1 MFTGFSNTW
10 QKNKAMI
17 ATITALAW
25 PTVLEQALQT
35 VVQYADTAMV
45 GQMGANASAAV
56 GLTATVTWLVNG
68 PMFAMGIGVL
78 ACISQ
83 AIGAKDYQRAK
94 TASVQSFF
102 LALALGIVLTIITL
116 SVSPFLPGWLGASEE
131 IRKDASIYFFITCIP
146 MVFRA
151 ATIIFGSVLRAAGE
165 TKTPMFVN
173 AFMNVINI
181 ILNFFLIGNGVT
193 LGSFHLWGAGL
204 GVAGAAIATAI
215 SHAAGGT
222 LMIIALLKNPL
233 LSPKG
238 QSFRICPNVMKQCVK
253 VGIPVALQRIV
264 VCFGQVYFTS
274 LVTDLGTISVA
285 AHSIALTAEQ
295 AFYIPGYG
303 METAASTLAGN
314 AVGERNGKKL
324 MHMSRVITLIAM
336 MIMTITG
343 GLLFLFPGAIMSI
356 FTQDPAVISQG
367 ITVLK
372 IVAVSEPLFA
382 VAIIMEGLFNGIGDT
397 RSPFFISVI
406 TMWGV
411 RIVFTFICVRV
422 FHLGLNAVWVCMVA
436 DNVSK
441 CFLLLFRFLQGKWK
455 VGLDLSYSEN
465 N

>member
-1 MFTGFSNTW
+1 MSSSFVQNLR
-10 QKNKAMI
+10 KNKTTFAAI
-17 ATITALAW
+17 LTLAW
-25 PTVLEQALQT
+25 PTVIEQALQT
-35 VVQYADTAMV
+35 IVQYADTAMV
-45 GQMGANASAAV
+45 GRMGANASAAV

-83 AIGAKDYQRAK
+83 AIGAKDFKRAK
-94 TASVQSFF
+94 TASVQSLF
-102 LALALGIVLTIITL
+102 LALLLGIVLTVITL
-116 SVSPFLPGWLGASEE
+116 SVSPFLPGWLGAAEE
-131 IRKDASIYFFITCIP
+131 IQRDASVYFFITCVP

-151 ATIIFGSVLRAAGE
+151 FTIVFGSVLRAAGE
-165 TKTPMFVN
+165 TKIPMLVN
-173 AFMNVINI
+173 GLVNLINI
-181 ILNFFLIGNGVT
+181 LLNQLLIGSGT
-193 LGSFHLWGAGL
+193 DLGPVHLWGAGL

-215 SHAAGGT
+215 SHVVGGI
-222 LMIIALLKNPL
+222 LMTIAMLRNPMI
-233 LSPKG
+233 SPWG
-238 QSFRICPNVMKQCVK
+238 QPIRVCPDVMKQCVR
-253 VGIPVALQRIV
+253 VGIPVAMQRIA
-264 VCFGQVYFTS
+264 VCLGQVYFTS

-324 MHMSRVITLIAM
+324 MRISLMITLIAM
-336 MIMTITG
+336 TVMTITG
-343 GLLFLFPGAIMSI
+343 GLLFLFPEFIMSI
-356 FTQDPAVISQG
+356 FTKDAAVIAQG
-367 ITVLK
+367 VTVLK

-397 RSPFFISVI
+397 RSPFLVAVF

-411 RIVFTFICVRV
+411 RIVFTFLCVRV

-436 DNVSK
+436 DNVCK

-455 VGLDLSYSEN
+455 AGLDLSYTKEA
-465 N
+465 